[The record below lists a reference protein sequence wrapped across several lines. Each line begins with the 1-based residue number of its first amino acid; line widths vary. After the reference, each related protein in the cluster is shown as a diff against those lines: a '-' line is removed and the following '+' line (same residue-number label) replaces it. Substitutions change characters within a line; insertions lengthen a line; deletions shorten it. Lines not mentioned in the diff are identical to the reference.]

1 MKEVEEL
8 LEINPRDYD
17 NVVLPEEEILK
28 WFAIAE
34 AGWVHSGDLKD
45 PHAELTSGLCS
56 TAFFDCLRL
65 LKYPNIAEIL
75 GRQLGKRLK
84 EADIG
89 KVDWV
94 VSPAYA
100 AITFGHEVAK
110 ELGAIFMNVEK
121 DPSDPKQKRMLWR
134 RMTIP
139 AEAKVL
145 SVEELIT
152 TSSTFKEVQRAVIEG
167 NTETVNFIPTV
178 GVLVHRPPDLEL
190 IDYKAIAVMEKE
202 VPAYDPNECPLCKAG
217 SKRYRPKTH
226 WKQLTGKA

>member
-1 MKEVEEL
+1 MEEVEKL
-8 LEINPRDYD
+8 LGINPRDYD
-17 NVVLPEEEILK
+17 NTVLSEEEILE

-34 AGWVHSGDLKD
+34 AGWVHSGNPED

-75 GRQLGKRLK
+75 GCQLGRKLKRASL
-84 EADIG
+84 G

-94 VSPAYA
+94 VSSAYA

-110 ELGAIFMNVEK
+110 EIGAIFMNVEK

-139 AEAKVL
+139 VEAKVL

-152 TSSTFKEVQRAVIEG
+152 TSSTFREVQRAVIEG
-167 NTETVNFIPTV
+167 NTEPVNFIPTV
-178 GVLVHRPPDLEL
+178 GVLVHRPPDLTS
-190 IDYKAIAVMEKE
+190 IDYEAVALVEKE
-202 VPAYDPNECPLCKAG
+202 VPAYDPNECPWCEKG

-226 WKQLTGKA
+226 WKELTGKA